1 MKTNLIYSILLFHI
15 LFVINSFA
23 QTNNDSLQ
31 SAIDTADTKAKL
43 ILYLRHMSN
52 QLSGSR
58 DSNLLYYNEAIILAK
73 AEQDTNAI
81 IDIYENAIIFYSV
94 RDKKQ
99 RAIDELNDYIAI
111 CKLVKDTSNIY
122 KGMRFLGALKGQ
134 QSKFNEA
141 LNIYRDA
148 MGYATDSLDV
158 ASLNI
163 NIGLIFFNL
172 DDYDNALNYFKSAEG
187 LCPVY
192 EYDIRA
198 IAINN
203 LASLYLEIDS
213 LELAIHYYEE
223 AISLNKRIN
232 NRDGVARSYHNLGLL
247 NTRDGEYSKA
257 VRHFKEAL
265 RLRRSLDNKRGIG
278 STLSA
283 LGSLYYDIEDYN
295 RSRRYYKEAL
305 QFVEVAGSL
314 DEKAGL
320 YSNIAR
326 LYEKEHNYQR
336 AYFYLKRK
344 VVMQDS
350 INKLNSIV
358 VAKDNKHK
366 YEIDLLENRVT
377 QIEDERDVI
386 SEELDDMSKRYR
398 NMVITL
404 ISVIVLLIVIWSIIR
419 YNKLRRN

>member
-1 MKTNLIYSILLFHI
+1 MNE
-15 LFVINSFA
+15 
-23 QTNNDSLQ
+23 
-31 SAIDTADTKAKL
+31 
-43 ILYLRHMSN
+43 
-52 QLSGSR
+52 QLSVSS
-58 DSNLLYYNEAIILAK
+58 DTSLLYYEEALIIAK

-81 IDIYENAIIFYSV
+81 AEIYANAIIFYSG
-94 RDKKQ
+94 KGNKQ
-99 RAIDELNDYIAI
+99 RAIDELGRYIAI
-111 CKLVKDTSNIY
+111 SKLVGDVPNIY

-141 LNIYRDA
+141 LNIYREA
-148 MGYATDSLDV
+148 MNYATDSVDI

-172 DDYDNALNYFKSAEG
+172 EDNDNALNYFKASEEM
-187 LCPVY
+187 CPLY

-203 LASLYLEIDS
+203 LASIYLEIDS
-213 LELAIHYYEE
+213 LDLAKQYYEE
-223 AISLNKRIN
+223 AISINKRIN
-232 NRDGVARSYHNLGLL
+232 NKDGVARSYHNLGLM
-247 NTRDGEYSKA
+247 NTKDGEYSKA
-257 VRHFKEAL
+257 VTHFKEAL
-265 RLRRSLDNKRGIG
+265 RLRRSLDDKRGVG

-283 LGSLYYDIEDYN
+283 LGSLYYEIEDY
-295 RSRRYYKEAL
+295 SRAGKYYRESL
-305 QFVEVAGSL
+305 QFVDVAGSL

-326 LYEKEHNYQR
+326 LYEKEHNYQL

-366 YEIDLLENRVT
+366 YEIDLLENRIV
-377 QIEDERDVI
+377 QIEEERDNI
-386 SEELDDMSKRYR
+386 SVDLEDLTKKYR
-398 NMVITL
+398 NMIIVFV
-404 ISVIVLLIVIWSIIR
+404 SVLVLSIMAMFVVKFIR
-419 YNKLRRN
+419 NRK

>member
-1 MKTNLIYSILLFHI
+1 MKTGLIYVVLLLQTI
-15 LFVINSFA
+15 SVINSYA
-23 QTNNDSLQ
+23 QEDTETLE
-31 SAIDTADTKAKL
+31 SALDTADTKTKL
-43 ILYLRHMSN
+43 ELYLKNMN
-52 QLSGSR
+52 EQLSVSS
-58 DSNLLYYNEAIILAK
+58 DTSLLYYDEALIIAK
-73 AEQDTNAI
+73 AEQDSDAI
-81 IDIYENAIIFYSV
+81 AEIYANAIIFYSG

-99 RAIDELNDYIAI
+99 RAIDELNKYIAI
-111 CKLVKDTSNIY
+111 SKLVGDVPNIY

-141 LNIYRDA
+141 LNIYREA
-148 MGYATDSLDV
+148 MNYATDSVDI

-172 DDYDNALNYFKSAEG
+172 EDKDNALNYFKSSEEM
-187 LCPVY
+187 CPHY

-203 LASLYLEIDS
+203 LASIYLEIDS
-213 LELAIHYYEE
+213 LDLAIHYYQE
-223 AISLNKRIN
+223 AISIDKRIN
-232 NRDGVARSYHNLGLL
+232 NKDGVARSYHNLGLL
-247 NTRDGEYSKA
+247 NKKIGEYSKA
-257 VRHFKEAL
+257 VTHYKEAL

-283 LGSLYYDIEDYN
+283 LGSLHYGIEDY
-295 RSRRYYKEAL
+295 SKAGKYYRESL
-305 QFVEVAGSL
+305 QFVEEAGSL

-320 YSNIAR
+320 YSNIAE

-366 YEIDLLENRVT
+366 YEIDLLESRIAQV
-377 QIEDERDVI
+377 EEERDGVSI
-386 SEELDDMSKRYR
+386 ELSDLEKKYR
-398 NMVITL
+398 NMIVVLVSAL
-404 ISVIVLLIVIWSIIR
+404 ILSVVAMFVVKFIR
-419 YNKLRRN
+419 NRK